1 MQYTEIKPDMT
12 IADLIRSGAYGAL
25 ADYIFTDM
33 TPDRCYAKLSEFG
46 FDTVGFVPGLHRME
60 ELAES
65 DGKGGATL
73 VRDIYSEE
81 ERLANW
87 DLARVKLLYFPAKE
101 DSNTCKSAGGPGP
114 KPYALVIPGGGF
126 NRQWGFIEGEAIAA
140 ALNEKGIPAFVLYY
154 RVKQEP
160 LMPKPLE
167 DMYRAIRYIDENAAQ
182 FDVLPGRYML
192 AGFSAGAVIASEA
205 GSLNFGWNS
214 APDDFPNG
222 AGGAQRWPGAD
233 VKRPELIALG
243 YTVVSNKASFAAYE
257 AAPEGSAAKA
267 GAAAFLR
274 RVGGP
279 LVSEASLAPYELLD
293 FIDGTYPKTYLVANE
308 DDPVVPVANTKAL
321 DKKLTGLKVPHI
333 TRIGRSGG
341 HSFGLGIGLEVEGW
355 LDECVDFWLK
365 A

>member
-1 MQYTEIKPDMT
+1 MEYTEIKPDMT
-12 IADLIRSGAYGAL
+12 IADLIRSGAYGAF

-46 FDTVGFVPGLHRME
+46 FNTVGFVPGLHRME
-60 ELAES
+60 ELAAS
-65 DGKGGATL
+65 DGKRGATF
-73 VRDIYSEE
+73 VKDIYSEE

-87 DLARVKLLYFPAKE
+87 DLARVKLLYFPAQTAGE
-101 DSNTCKSAGGPGP
+101 DGP

-126 NRQWGFIEGEAIAA
+126 NRQWGFVEGEAIAA
-140 ALNEKGIPAFVLYY
+140 ALNKKGIPAFVLYY

-167 DMYRAIRYIDENAAQ
+167 DMYRAIRYIDENADS
-182 FDVLPGRYML
+182 FHVLPGHYML

-214 APDDFPNG
+214 APADIPNG
-222 AGGAQRWPGAD
+222 AGGLQHWAGAD
-233 VKRPELIALG
+233 VARPELIALG
-243 YTVVSNKASFAAYE
+243 YTVVSNKASLAAYE
-257 AAPEGSAAKA
+257 SAPEGSARKA
-267 GAAAFLR
+267 SAAAFLR

-279 LVSEASLAPYELLD
+279 LVDAASTAPYELID
-293 FIDGTYPKTYLVANE
+293 FIDETYPKTYLVANE
-308 DDPVVPVANTKAL
+308 DDPVVPVVNTKAL
-321 DKKLTGLKVPHI
+321 DKKLSELNVPHI
-333 TRIGRSGG
+333 TRIGRKGG